1 MAEVLDSPGRPR
13 AVAPGDDRPTAHLLH
28 QRFRYTYTVPV
39 RNLRHRLVVVPPV
52 VHGSQRR
59 LFHRVTTTGA
69 EATSRPRAD
78 RFGNH
83 VVQVRAA
90 IVRESIE
97 FEVWTVVRR
106 DPARQAAVL
115 GAAAAADPRLL
126 RGSTLT
132 RADQAL
138 AEVARSL
145 VDRPGSDGGGLG
157 LAERACSWAHHALR
171 YGFDVTTV
179 RTTAAEALAGGRG
192 VCQDH
197 AHLMVAVCRAA
208 GVAARYVSGHLEGEG
223 GSHAWV
229 EVIVPDPHWGGGAT
243 VVAFDPT
250 HDRRAGAGYVTVAV
264 GRDYT
269 DVAPTSG
276 LFEGEGTGVLSTTK
290 QLRALATDI
299 DLSDA
304 LTRAGRSELWSIDPL
319 PDRSNDQSSGGTV
332 TSAVQ
337 RS

>member
-1 MAEVLDSPGRPR
+1 MAMAEVLDPPDRPG

-59 LFHRVTTTGA
+59 LYHRVTTTGA
-69 EATSRPRAD
+69 EATSRTRAD
-78 RFGNH
+78 GFGNH
-83 VVQVRAA
+83 VVHLRAPV
-90 IVRESIE
+90 VRESIE

-229 EVIVPDPHWGGGAT
+229 EVIVPGPRSDRAT

-250 HDRRAGAGYVTVAV
+250 HDRRAGAGYLTVAV
-264 GRDYT
+264 GRDYI

-299 DLSDA
+299 DLSEA
-304 LTRAGRSELWSIDPL
+304 LARAG
-319 PDRSNDQSSGGTV
+319 SGGTV
-332 TSAVQ
+332 TSAVR